1 MGKSGAVIT
10 TFKIMPEGVE
20 TNLDEI
26 EKQIQEKIK
35 PSKLQRIPIAFGLN
49 SIVIVKVIEE
59 KEGEVDR
66 ITNEIKSIPGVRGV
80 EITNVARSW

>member
-1 MGKSGAVIT
+1 
-10 TFKIMPEGVE
+10 MPEGVE

-49 SIVIVKVIEE
+49 SIVIVKLIEE

-66 ITNEIKSIPGVRGV
+66 ITEQIKAIHGVRGV